1 MTLPSEQKLD
11 FLNCRP
17 KDGMPQLKLV
27 TAPATCSVEPLRRAE
42 LPVDTIELAQYLIGK
57 TLVHNLSMG
66 RLSGRIVEV
75 EGYPPVMPLTT
86 RSGARQKA
94 IVRCLSQM
102 AGF

>member
-17 KDGMPQLKLV
+17 KDGVPQMKLV
-27 TAPATCSVEPLRRAE
+27 TAPATCSAEPLRRAE

-57 TLVHNLSMG
+57 TLVHNLSIG

-75 EGYPPVMPLTT
+75 EGYPP
-86 RSGARQKA
+86 R
-94 IVRCLSQM
+94 
-102 AGF
+102 